1 MHILRQR
8 LKKHRFLLATG
19 VQVANMD
26 GVVEG
31 FSLQQT
37 SRGYS
42 TITINISADR
52 LRKVYLGLVAL
63 VTTPGYAIIELPT
76 PKEIEDSLNAGS
88 PFEFHHDVYYSNV
101 IPFRY
106 YKSLFNQ
113 YSRFFIEDGL
123 ICFGYKSSNKMDE
136 VFVGR
141 YKVANIFT
149 YAPDKYVSFLE
160 ANGYPRFE
168 KLMTV
173 WDKFTEDEPGKTSQ
187 VTFDGHNVY
196 DLLKILR
203 HSVFE
208 FSNWRIV

>member
-1 MHILRQR
+1 MRR
-8 LKKHRFLLATG
+8 KKEKPFFKLATG
-19 VQVANMD
+19 VQVANLD

-31 FSLQQT
+31 FSMQQT
-37 SRGYS
+37 GPEWS
-42 TITINISADR
+42 TITINISAER
-52 LRKVYLGLVAL
+52 LGQVYLDLVAL
-63 VTTPGYAIIELPT
+63 VTPPGYAMIELPT

-149 YAPDKYVSFLE
+149 DAPGKYISFLE

-173 WDKFTEDEPGKTSQ
+173 WDKFSQDEPGKTSQ
-187 VTFDGHNVY
+187 VTFDDHNVY

-208 FSNWRIV
+208 FSDWRIVL